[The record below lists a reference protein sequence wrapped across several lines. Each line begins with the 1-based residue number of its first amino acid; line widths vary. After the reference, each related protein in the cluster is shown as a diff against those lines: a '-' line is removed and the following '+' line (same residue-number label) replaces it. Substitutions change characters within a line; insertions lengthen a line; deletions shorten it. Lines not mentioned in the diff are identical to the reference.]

1 MEDFNRRAEE
11 LDQVEKNVS
20 LGLKK
25 IQDEMDSIQLEVEPD
40 DVEITSTK
48 RGFWEHDIT
57 NLSPFPVVCRVRATS
72 PSMFVVNKNVF
83 LLKPMDFF
91 KLMISRKPGQIRSH
105 HLKIDVTQ
113 FVDTFNPINLLDYFI
128 ASNPFKTFVVRYHG
142 APRYWSDALE
152 MNSWLT
158 GEQLNEQ
165 WEKEMKKTSQ
175 EKKSSLE
182 TSEVSSVNEF
192 VDAEE
197 DNFPVQRAAMNIT
210 NVLTVASQV
219 PDESNKNEPDSD
231 IDSVV
236 SGTIDSELANLKI

>member
-25 IQDEMDSIQLEVEPD
+25 IQEYVTFIKSFNHYQIFSEMDSIQLEVEPD

-91 KLMISRKPGQIRSH
+91 KLMVGFATLPSIYCGI
-105 HLKIDVTQ
+105 L
-113 FVDTFNPINLLDYFI
+113 
-128 ASNPFKTFVVRYHG
+128 
-142 APRYWSDALE
+142 
-152 MNSWLT
+152 
-158 GEQLNEQ
+158 
-165 WEKEMKKTSQ
+165 
-175 EKKSSLE
+175 
-182 TSEVSSVNEF
+182 
-192 VDAEE
+192 
-197 DNFPVQRAAMNIT
+197 
-210 NVLTVASQV
+210 
-219 PDESNKNEPDSD
+219 
-231 IDSVV
+231 
-236 SGTIDSELANLKI
+236 